1 MDGEGVIAVAL
12 RGGGAWIANLGRT
25 NDDRSWQRMH
35 VSDVND
41 VCTARVPWSLEI
53 EYTNVSQIDNLGARL
68 GIQDSPIRMDNQAKQ
83 VLLAAGKGDIL
94 LRLLSPGRDD
104 YKEKIRNQAADTL
117 LVEEAGGKVPDL
129 AGKVLDFS
137 SDSKLVKNI
146 GVFAS
151 IGLLHDEVLEELK
164 TWKRSK
170 Q

>member
-1 MDGEGVIAVAL
+1 
-12 RGGGAWIANLGRT
+12 
-25 NDDRSWQRMH
+25 
-35 VSDVND
+35 
-41 VCTARVPWSLEI
+41 
-53 EYTNVSQIDNLGARL
+53 
-68 GIQDSPIRMDNQAKQ
+68 MDNQAKQ

-104 YKEKIRNQAADTL
+104 HKEKFRNQAADTL

-151 IGLLHDEVLEELK
+151 IGLLHDEVLDEMK
-164 TWKRSK
+164 TWKRGSVRK
-170 Q
+170 CV